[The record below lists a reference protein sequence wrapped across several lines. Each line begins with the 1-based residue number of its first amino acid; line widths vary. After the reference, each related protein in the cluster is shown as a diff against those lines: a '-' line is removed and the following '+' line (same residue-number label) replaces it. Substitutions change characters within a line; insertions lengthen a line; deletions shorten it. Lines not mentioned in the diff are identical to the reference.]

1 MEDMPRKLPLHVVR
15 ETTRHGTVKF
25 YFRRFKGAR
34 IRLPNDL
41 QSEEFR
47 LAYEAACAGRKL
59 SVAEVARTPHT
70 SLRWLIDR
78 YKESAAW
85 RKYSDATRKQQDNF
99 FAGMLKISG
108 NAAFADIDKKAVELA
123 MEDRSDR
130 PALANNFYKALRG
143 LFAWAVR
150 NDHIEVDPTA
160 GVETFKYKTE
170 GFLPWTIED
179 YEKFCAKWKI
189 GTKPRLALELLLHS
203 GLRRSD
209 IVNAGRQ
216 HLKGN
221 IFTMKTIK
229 TGATITA
236 EFPDELIEIIGKTET
251 GDLAFVVSEL
261 GTPFKKESFGNW
273 FRDMQTLKAFTR
285 SSLIPLAGVSIKPCR
300 SYNSA
305 YPVTDAQQLA
315 MVQAVGA
322 KIVRFDLPWADIE
335 QKAGVYTWGAYA
347 SRFKMFAAAGIKC
360 VLILGQG
367 NPLYTQ
373 AWDMPP
379 TTVAAI
385 AAFARFAV
393 AAYSQF
399 GASWAVYEIYN
410 EPNMPSNWGGSANP
424 AQYGVLLSAVSIAM
438 RAARSDVVI
447 VSGGLAV
454 TDPNAF
460 IAAAPMAC
468 PGGQIAQGRQER
480 I

>member
-99 FAGMLKISG
+99 FAGVLKNSG
-108 NAAFADIDKKAVELA
+108 NAAFADIDKKAIELA
-123 MEDRSDR
+123 MDERSDR

-143 LFAWAVR
+143 LFAWAVK
-150 NDHIEVDPTA
+150 NDHVKVDPTA

-170 GFLPWTIED
+170 GFQPWTIED
-179 YEKFCAKWKI
+179 YEKFCLRWKI

-236 EFPDELIEIIGKTET
+236 EFPDELIKIIDQTET

-273 FRDMQTLKAFTR
+273 FRDR
-285 SSLIPLAGVSIKPCR
+285 CNEAGVKK
-300 SYNSA
+300 SA
-305 YPVTDAQQLA
+305 HGVRKMSATLSADG
-315 MVQAVGA
+315 GA
-322 KIVRFDLPWADIE
+322 PAHEL
-335 QKAGVYTWGAYA
+335 
-347 SRFKMFAAAGIKC
+347 M
-360 VLILGQG
+360 
-367 NPLYTQ
+367 
-373 AWDMPP
+373 
-379 TTVAAI
+379 
-385 AAFARFAV
+385 
-393 AAYSQF
+393 
-399 GASWAVYEIYN
+399 
-410 EPNMPSNWGGSANP
+410 
-424 AQYGVLLSAVSIAM
+424 AQYGWSNIKEAERYTRGADRKVLGIRGSK
-438 RAARSDVVI
+438 R
-447 VSGGLAV
+447 
-454 TDPNAF
+454 
-460 IAAAPMAC
+460 IAAQLKEISTKAPDGAGSE
-468 PGGQIAQGRQER
+468 PETIVESTGRK
-480 I
+480 